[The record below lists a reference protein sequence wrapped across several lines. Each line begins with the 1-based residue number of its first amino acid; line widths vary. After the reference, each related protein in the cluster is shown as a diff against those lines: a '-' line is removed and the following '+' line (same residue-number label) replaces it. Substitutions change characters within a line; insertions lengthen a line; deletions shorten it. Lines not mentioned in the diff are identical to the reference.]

1 LESALQAHERPQTEA
16 IQQATQRI
24 TMLESELESEIAAT
38 RGAIEAINRELTDGV
53 TERVRDLE
61 AAYWGR
67 REKDEEHHA
76 EQTKEINNRLTAFER
91 NVGDIKREFADG
103 VTKRIDDLETTYW
116 GHRETDKHHHTEQT
130 KAITDKL
137 TAFTRQVDDV
147 SYELKEVRRDLA
159 RATDTAHQIH
169 LMESRLDER
178 RIAADE
184 AKRGERGLPGPPG
197 PKGDRGL
204 AGLPGRDGQDGGL
217 VSIKKW
223 AINAPEFTARAILT
237 NGERTPALQLR
248 SLFEEFLRQV
258 GE

>member
-24 TMLESELESEIAAT
+24 TMLEGELEREIAAT

-53 TERVRDLE
+53 TKRIGDLE
-61 AAYWGR
+61 SVYWGL
-67 REKDEEHHA
+67 REKDEKQHA
-76 EQTKEINNRLTAFER
+76 EQTKALTDRLTAVEQQA
-91 NVGDIKREFADG
+91 GDLKRELGDG
-103 VTKRIDDLETTYW
+103 HKRLGDLESAYW
-116 GHRETDKHHHTEQT
+116 GQRKSDQRQRNEQT
-130 KAITDKL
+130 KDVTDKL
-137 TAFTRQVDDV
+137 AAFERQAVDV

-159 RATDTAHQIH
+159 RATDLTYQIH
-169 LMESRLDER
+169 QAEMRLDER
-178 RIAADE
+178 RIAADD

-204 AGLPGRDGQDGGL
+204 AGLPGTHGQDGGL

-223 AINAPEFTARAILT
+223 EVNPPEFTARAILT
-237 NGERTPALQLR
+237 NGERMPALQLR
-248 SLFEEFLRQV
+248 GLFEEYQRQV